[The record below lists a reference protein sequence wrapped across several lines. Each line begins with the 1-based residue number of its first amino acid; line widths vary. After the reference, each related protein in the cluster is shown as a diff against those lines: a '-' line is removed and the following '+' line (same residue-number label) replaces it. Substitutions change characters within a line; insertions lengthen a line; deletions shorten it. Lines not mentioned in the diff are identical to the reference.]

1 MKRLSLLTLVFAL
14 LSVVF
19 FLLLIFFRIPFPL
32 YPFMSW
38 QDALDIFTPL
48 VLIPIYWLM
57 FRYATS
63 ELPRLAEEIVFLLF
77 ACLWIAG
84 QGMHLSANS
93 INNLAEGM
101 AKNRLLNILDTN
113 VYRLAYFFDEH
124 LSHFMWHLGV
134 IGLAA
139 LIIFRQWS
147 KPAEATTNW
156 WMVVPAGILYG
167 FTC

>member
-1 MKRLSLLTLVFAL
+1 MKRLSLLTLIFAL

-57 FRYATS
+57 FRYGSS
-63 ELPRLAEEIVFLLF
+63 ERPRLAEEIVFLLF

-93 INNLAEGM
+93 INNLAESL
-101 AKNRLLNILDTN
+101 AKSGGLNILDSN
-113 VYRLAYFFDEH
+113 IYSSR
-124 LSHFMWHLGV
+124 
-134 IGLAA
+134 
-139 LIIFRQWS
+139 IFH
-147 KPAEATTNW
+147 
-156 WMVVPAGILYG
+156 G
-167 FTC
+167 